1 MKKIVITLFLN
12 FFLFNV
18 ASGKILNVENKVL
31 LDVPSSHNFIKYRE
45 EEVVDAFSDLIDT
58 YEDLKIDA
66 YVVGPSK
73 YIELERAILDGED
86 PMENKYV
93 KSIVKKLEKK
103 NFQNEVKAMN
113 WMISEAKKIM
123 RKEKI
128 DLITYVIVI
137 NRNLKDLLVLGNEV
151 DDAVLELYSM
161 NNSELL
167 NKTKELKQMMSLLD
181 GANSKTYFVGPAS
194 IEYNKLKIQKNN
206 HGELILKGP
215 SKVTYAVTD
224 TLTLDAKTNILL
236 GSHNDKMYL
245 LISACYVDCS
255 KFNSKFNKMIK
266 PIFSRVEKKTN
277 DIKISPDSN
286 FVEQLKSLNELYKS
300 GVLTKEEFEKAKK
313 KILN

>member
-12 FFLFNV
+12 FFLFNL

-123 RKEKI
+123 RKEKV
-128 DLITYVIVI
+128 DFITYVMVFSK
-137 NRNLKDLLVLGNEV
+137 NLKDLLIEGDEF
-151 DDAVLELYSM
+151 DDIALELYSM

-167 NKTKELKQMMSLLD
+167 EKTKELKKIISSLD
-181 GANSKTYFVGPAS
+181 GANSKTYYFGAAS
-194 IEYNKLKIQKNN
+194 IEYSKLKLKKN
-206 HGELILKGP
+206 EYDQLILKGP
-215 SKVTYAVTD
+215 SKVTYAVND
-224 TLTLDAKTNILL
+224 TLTLKASTNILL
-236 GSHNDKMYL
+236 GSHVDKTYL
-245 LISACYVDCS
+245 LFSVCYVDCT
-255 KFNSKFNKMIK
+255 KFNSKFNKLIK
-266 PIFSRVEKKTN
+266 PIFTTSSKKINQIGTSSDTN
-277 DIKISPDSN
+277 LVDQI
-286 FVEQLKSLNELYKS
+286 KSLSDLYKS
-300 GVLTKEEFEKAKK
+300 GVLTEEEFKKAKK

>member
-12 FFLFNV
+12 FFLFNL

-31 LDVPSSHNFIKYRE
+31 LDVPSSYNFIKYRE
-45 EEVVDAFSDLIDT
+45 EEVADAFSDFIDT

-137 NRNLKDLLVLGNEV
+137 NKNLKDLLVLGNEV

-206 HGELILKGP
+206 RGELILKGP

>member
-1 MKKIVITLFLN
+1 MK
-12 FFLFNV
+12 FFLSFLIIGILITNNTS
-18 ASGKILNVENKVL
+18 AKILNIENKVF
-31 LDVPSSHNFIKYRE
+31 LDVPSSHNFIKYDE
-45 EEVVDAFSDLIDT
+45 DLVADAFNDFLDSDNDI
-58 YEDLKIDA
+58 KIDA
-66 YVVGPSK
+66 FLVGPLK
-73 YIELERAILDGED
+73 YIELERSILNGED
-86 PMENKYV
+86 PMNNKYV
-93 KSIVKKLEKK
+93 LSIVKKMEKK
-103 NFQNEVKAMN
+103 NFKDEIKAAN

-128 DLITYVIVI
+128 DFITYVIVI
-137 NRNLKDLLVLGNEV
+137 NKKLKDLLVLGNEV
-151 DDAVLELYSM
+151 DDVILELYSM

-167 NKTKELKQMMSLLD
+167 NKTKELRQMMSLLD

-266 PIFSRVEKKTN
+266 PIFSRVEKKIN

>member
-12 FFLFNV
+12 FFLFNL

-45 EEVVDAFSDLIDT
+45 EEVADAFSDFIDT

-194 IEYNKLKIQKNN
+194 IEYNRLKIQKNN

>member
-18 ASGKILNVENKVL
+18 AFGKILNVENKVL

-45 EEVVDAFSDLIDT
+45 EEVADAFSDLIDT

-128 DLITYVIVI
+128 DFITYVIVI
-137 NRNLKDLLVLGNEV
+137 NKNLKDLLVLGNEV
-151 DDAVLELYSM
+151 DDVILELYSM

-224 TLTLDAKTNILL
+224 TLTLDAKTNIFI

-266 PIFSRVEKKTN
+266 PIFTTVQKKTN
-277 DIKISPDSN
+277 EIKISPDSN
-286 FVEQLKSLNELYKS
+286 FVEELKSVNELYKS